1 MRNLNCPACRS
12 RQTARLSVVY
22 EQGLSNINT
31 SSNTGGV
38 GLGFGGLGVG
48 IARSR
53 TRGVSQTALSQKA
66 APPAKMGCAK
76 PLVTIFVVYAFLNIF
91 DSQGANVANA
101 LAAGWLCCS
110 VAAITIVSNYNSKTW
125 PPLKAVWDRTYL
137 CGRCGHMF
145 AADDSEA

>member
-48 IARSR
+48 VARSR
-53 TRGVSQTALSQKA
+53 TRGQSQTALSKKA
-66 APPAKMGCAK
+66 APPEKMRYAK
-76 PLVTIFVVYAFLNIF
+76 PLWIIFVVYAFLNIF
-91 DSQGANVANA
+91 DSQGDNVANA
-101 LAAGWLCCS
+101 LAAGWLCAS
-110 VAAITIVSNYNSKTW
+110 VAAIAIVSNYNSKTW
-125 PPLKAVWDRTYL
+125 PPLKNAWDRTYL
-137 CGRCGHMF
+137 CSRCGHMF
-145 AADDSEA
+145 TVDGSEL

>member
-1 MRNLNCPACRS
+1 MSHLDCTACQS
-12 RQTARLSVVY
+12 RQTKRLSVVY

-31 SSNTGGV
+31 ASNTGGM

-66 APPAKMGCAK
+66 APPAKMGYAK

-91 DSQGANVANA
+91 DSQGANIANI
-101 LAAGWLCCS
+101 LAAGWLCCKRS
-110 VAAITIVSNYNSKTW
+110 TL
-125 PPLKAVWDRTYL
+125 PPCPSANQSYEVLS
-137 CGRCGHMF
+137 GR
-145 AADDSEA
+145 SSSIRL

>member
-1 MRNLNCPACRS
+1 MSKLDCPACCS
-12 RQTARLSVVY
+12 RQTKRLSVVY

-38 GLGFGGLGVG
+38 GVGFGGL
-48 IARSR
+48 
-53 TRGVSQTALSQKA
+53 GVSQTALSQKA
-66 APPAKMGCAK
+66 APPAKMGYAK

-91 DSQGANVANA
+91 DSQGANIANI

-110 VAAITIVSNYNSKTW
+110 VAAIAIVSSYNAKTW
-125 PPLKAVWDRTYL
+125 PTLKAVWGSTYL

-145 AADDSEA
+145 TVEDPKHD